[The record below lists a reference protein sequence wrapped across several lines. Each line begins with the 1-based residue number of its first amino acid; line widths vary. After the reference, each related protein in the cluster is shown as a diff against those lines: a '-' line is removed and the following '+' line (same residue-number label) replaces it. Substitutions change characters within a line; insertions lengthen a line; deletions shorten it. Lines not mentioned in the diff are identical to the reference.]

1 LVAGIKKSP
10 HPKEARSAVSKDAQ
24 CLSTVP
30 DGEPLRLHELDAA
43 FAAIGGFEPRP
54 LIAVGVSGGP
64 DSLALMILAD
74 RWARERGGEAWGLIV
89 DHRLRPE
96 SASEAAIVAGWLAA
110 RGIPNAILV
119 WEGEKPATGIQE
131 AARAARYRLLTGW
144 CAAHG
149 CLHLLTAHH
158 RDDQIETYLI
168 RRRAASGVDGLAGMA
183 VVRELQQQRLVR
195 PLLGVPK
202 ARLLAFLEAEGQ
214 PYVRDPSNRNPV
226 FERVRLRLEI
236 ESAPAP
242 HPRPLP
248 ARGEREAPIAPIV
261 QRWEGEGQVLHEL
274 RRNAAIRIA
283 RDRELSALLA
293 RSVSLHLAGFAM
305 LDPSP
310 IAASGELGE
319 RALDRVIAVLSGTA
333 YPVRRE
339 RLRRLREA
347 LADGSARP
355 RTLGGCR
362 FVPWRGRVLALREA
376 ARTGPPLLLEPG
388 RVGMWDQRFAAS
400 MPAAA
405 PMPVSIKALGSEGV
419 AALRGED
426 MTDDNPLPRLVYPVL
441 PAVWDSE
448 GLAAVPHLLWRR
460 ATFACP
466 PVLAFRPLVS
476 LFGAGF
482 TVV

>member
-1 LVAGIKKSP
+1 MTNVFNLA
-10 HPKEARSAVSKDAQ
+10 
-24 CLSTVP
+24 
-30 DGEPLRLHELDAA
+30 ELDTALAA
-43 FAAIGGFEPRP
+43 LGGFEPRP

-64 DSLALMILAD
+64 DSLTLMILAD

-119 WEGEKPATGIQE
+119 WQGEKPATGIQE

-144 CAAHG
+144 CAEHG

-183 VVRELQQQRLVR
+183 AVRELPQLRLVR

-202 ARLLAFLEAEGQ
+202 ARLVAFLEAERQ
-214 PYVRDPSNRNPV
+214 PFVRDPSNRNPA

-236 ESAPAP
+236 ESAAAP
-242 HPRPLP
+242 HPSPRP
-248 ARGEREAPIAPIV
+248 ACGEREGHIA
-261 QRWEGEGQVLHEL
+261 QRWEGEGQVVHEL
-274 RRNAAIRIA
+274 RSNATTRIA

-293 RSVSLHLAGFAM
+293 RSVNLHSAGFAA
-305 LDPSP
+305 LDPVP
-310 IAASGELGE
+310 IALAGELGE
-319 RALDRVIAVLSGTA
+319 RALDRVVAVLGGTA

-347 LADGSARP
+347 LADGPARP

-362 FVPWRGRVLALREA
+362 FVPWRGRVLALREV
-376 ARTGPPLLLEPG
+376 ARTAPPLQLEPG
-388 RVGMWDQRFAAS
+388 GAGMWDQRFAAS

-405 PMPVSIKALGSEGV
+405 PMPVSIKALGAEGV